1 MDFNAK
7 IEYEK
12 KLLEAMQQSEWDC
25 KKFLNATEQEVQKI
39 LANLIKMNLKEF
51 FSPRKLLLRLS

>member
-25 KKFLNATEQEVQKI
+25 KKFLNFLRKI
-39 LANLIKMNLKEF
+39 IIF
-51 FSPRKLLLRLS
+51 FT